1 MAFQKLQR
9 GRKASEIPTS
19 SMADIAFLL
28 IIFFMLTAVFTANQ
42 GIQFQYPEDDP
53 NDPDVEPEE
62 AIHIKIEGE
71 GRFQIDKNPTSS
83 LAEIGG
89 YVQGKMKQSPGKP
102 VIIECDPDVPYFV
115 MIDVFDLLKQ
125 LEVKNIAVPTKSERA
140 RWKAFFR

>member
-1 MAFQKLQR
+1 MAFRKLR
-9 GRKASEIPTS
+9 RRRKPSEIPTS

-28 IIFFMLTAVFTANQ
+28 IIFFMLTTVFTTNQ

-53 NDPDVEPEE
+53 NDPDVQPEE

-83 LAEIGG
+83 LEEIGG
-89 YVQGKMKQSPGKP
+89 YVRAKMEQSPEKP
-102 VIIECDPDVPYFV
+102 VIIESDPDVPYFV